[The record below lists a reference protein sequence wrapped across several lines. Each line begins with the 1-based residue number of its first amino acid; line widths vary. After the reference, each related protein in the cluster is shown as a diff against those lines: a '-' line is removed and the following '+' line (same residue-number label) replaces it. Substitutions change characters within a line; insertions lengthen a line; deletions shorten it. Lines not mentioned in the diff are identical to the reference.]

1 MEKGDKPKKPKIAS
15 ISKKPKAK
23 PKVSPKAKPKK
34 QKKERKI
41 DSSIKQTV
49 KVIVGSGSGAEP
61 KRKEISKQTTYITLD
76 RPYQLSQEDE
86 DKLSITKF
94 IPSVKKEPTATLKT
108 VVSNPLNEIPKAN
121 SQDIE
126 IASKAS
132 VKRLDEATLPFA
144 LQSTAEPLVSTA
156 EPLVS
161 TAEPLVKEIAKKK
174 RKKVVGKIP
183 VSQRMTEAQA
193 GYLSFPSSEDDSA
206 EEVRRQENYAIRF
219 LDKYQKPF
227 NQVLSTFEEMTSNL
241 FEGGEMTPNRIEE
254 GFQEVEEKRK
264 VGRPKKYTSEEA
276 KIIKN
281 IQTKESNDRRALLK
295 KQEKIA
301 QLDMEYQQ
309 FLENEA
315 LQEEDPTIFGKSNF
329 LTRSLEELLSSDF
342 LSKSVDEL
350 GEQNNFSAIQS
361 NQGPNDGGG
370 DDILFE

>member
-1 MEKGDKPKKPKIAS
+1 MEKGDKPKK
-15 ISKKPKAK
+15 SKA
-23 PKVSPKAKPKK
+23 PKAKPKK
-34 QKKERKI
+34 EPKVSPKDKPKKQKKQRKI

-94 IPSVKKEPTATLKT
+94 IKKEPTATLKT

-126 IASKAS
+126 KI
-132 VKRLDEATLPFA
+132 LDEATLPTSK
-144 LQSTAEPLVSTA
+144 QSTAEPSVSTA
-156 EPLVS
+156 EPSVIPPS
-161 TAEPLVKEIAKKK
+161 MEIAKKK

-183 VSQRMTEAQA
+183 VSERMTEAQA

-227 NQVLSTFEEMTSNL
+227 NQVLSTFQEMTSNL
-241 FEGGEMTPNRIEE
+241 FEGGEMTPNRIQE
-254 GFQEVEEKRK
+254 GFEEVQEKRK
-264 VGRPKKYTSEEA
+264 VGRPKKYTTEEA

-281 IQTKESNDRRALLK
+281 IQTKESNERRALLK
-295 KQEKIA
+295 KQQKSAE
-301 QLDMEYQQ
+301 LDMEYQQ

-315 LQEEDPTIFGKSNF
+315 IGPSGIYPLQEEEPLKSNF

-361 NQGPNDGGG
+361 NQGPNEGGG

>member
-1 MEKGDKPKKPKIAS
+1 MEKGDKPKKSKIAS

-41 DSSIKQTV
+41 DSSIKQSV

-94 IPSVKKEPTATLKT
+94 IPSVKKEPTATLNT

-193 GYLSFPSSEDDSA
+193 GYMSFPSSEDDSA
-206 EEVRRQENYAIRF
+206 EEIRRQEKQAIRF
-219 LDKYQKPF
+219 LEKYQKPF
-227 NQVLSTFEEMTSNL
+227 DFEEMNTNQL
-241 FEGGEMTPNRIEE
+241 EGEMTPVRIEE
-254 GFQEVEEKRK
+254 GFEEVQEKRR

-295 KQEKIA
+295 KQQKSAE
-301 QLDMEYQQ
+301 LEMEYQQ

-315 LQEEDPTIFGKSNF
+315 FQEESISSN
-329 LTRSLEELLSSDF
+329 F

>member
-1 MEKGDKPKKPKIAS
+1 MEKGDKPKK
-15 ISKKPKAK
+15 SKA
-23 PKVSPKAKPKK
+23 PKAKPKK
-34 QKKERKI
+34 EKKEKKEKKDIKQALALGKKEKKQRKI

-94 IPSVKKEPTATLKT
+94 IKKEPTATLKT

-121 SQDIE
+121 TQDIE
-126 IASKAS
+126 ITSLPIA
-132 VKRLDEATLPFA
+132 LDLP
-144 LQSTAEPLVSTA
+144 PIM
-156 EPLVS
+156 
-161 TAEPLVKEIAKKK
+161 EIAKKK
-174 RKKVVGKIP
+174 RKQSRTFGKKTIGKIP
-183 VSQRMTEAQA
+183 VSERLTEVQA
-193 GYLSFPSSEDDSA
+193 GYESFPSGGDDTT
-206 EEVRRQENYAIRF
+206 EEIFRQEKDAIRF
-219 LDKYQKPF
+219 LEKYQKPIE
-227 NQVLSTFEEMTSNL
+227 LEEMTART
-241 FEGGEMTPNRIEE
+241 EEGEMTPVRIEE
-254 GFQEVEEKRK
+254 GFEEVQEKRK
-264 VGRPKKYTSEEA
+264 VGRPKKYSSEEA

-281 IQTKESNDRRALLK
+281 IQTKESNDRRALLR

-315 LQEEDPTIFGKSNF
+315 FQEGLDEA
-329 LTRSLEELLSSDF
+329 LTSDF

-361 NQGPNDGGG
+361 NQGPNEGGG